1 MSRTG
6 DSVRMSIQ
14 KRMEALDHFKK
25 KREEFLLAREE
36 IIKDIEAARQ
46 IWRETLEQLPNQEFK

>member
-6 DSVRMSIQ
+6 DSVRLSIQ

-25 KREEFLLAREE
+25 KREEFLLDREE
-36 IIKDIEAARQ
+36 IIRDIEAARQ